1 MRVRRFHV
9 GKLVNKLKILIAV
22 LLLYIYQYYNFA
34 ELIRFWLQITD
45 GSDIWLIEHVP
56 SFKWNIFQDRS

>member
-45 GSDIWLIEHVP
+45 GSDI
-56 SFKWNIFQDRS
+56 

>member
-1 MRVRRFHV
+1 MRVRRFNV

-34 ELIRFWLQITD
+34 ELIRFPATGRVDYRWL
-45 GSDIWLIEHVP
+45 
-56 SFKWNIFQDRS
+56 